1 MKQNYFIMFFL
12 TLCAQLLICNYFHIS
27 AYISLSILP
36 VAILCLP
43 TKIGA
48 AGTMLIAF
56 ATGLG
61 TDFLAEGLIGLNA
74 AALVPVAACK
84 RFICDSVF
92 GKELIL
98 LGEDISMRK
107 HGIGKVTFALLIV
120 QGIFL
125 IVYIWADGGPARPLA
140 FNLIRFAA
148 SLVAGVGLSLVV
160 AHMMDPNER
169 K

>member
-1 MKQNYFIMFFL
+1 
-12 TLCAQLLICNYFHIS
+12 
-27 AYISLSILP
+27 
-36 VAILCLP
+36 
-43 TKIGA
+43 
-48 AGTMLIAF
+48 
-56 ATGLG
+56 
-61 TDFLAEGLIGLNA
+61 
-74 AALVPVAACK
+74 
-84 RFICDSVF
+84 
-92 GKELIL
+92 
-98 LGEDISMRK
+98 MRK

-125 IVYIWADGGPARPLA
+125 IVYIWADGGPARPLV

>member
-1 MKQNYFIMFFL
+1 
-12 TLCAQLLICNYFHIS
+12 
-27 AYISLSILP
+27 
-36 VAILCLP
+36 
-43 TKIGA
+43 
-48 AGTMLIAF
+48 MLIAF

-125 IVYIWADGGPARPLA
+125 IVYIWADGGPARPLV

>member
-98 LGEDISMRK
+98 LRIEPKNSRFIKNHTIFHS
-107 HGIGKVTFALLIV
+107 
-120 QGIFL
+120 FL
-125 IVYIWADGGPARPLA
+125 IPRNAKVWY
-140 FNLIRFAA
+140 
-148 SLVAGVGLSLVV
+148 
-160 AHMMDPNER
+160 
-169 K
+169 

>member
-1 MKQNYFIMFFL
+1 
-12 TLCAQLLICNYFHIS
+12 
-27 AYISLSILP
+27 
-36 VAILCLP
+36 
-43 TKIGA
+43 
-48 AGTMLIAF
+48 MLIAF

-61 TDFLAEGLIGLNA
+61 TDFLAAGLIGLNA
-74 AALVPVAACK
+74 AAPVPVAACK

-125 IVYIWADGGPARPLA
+125 IVYIWADGGPARPLV